1 MLTGTVNYHKKDLQ
15 KMNWKNKSLQKDK
28 PNFLL
33 SDSTDIGLLGQYA
46 INVSKHFQFLY
57 LSWITLW
64 ALLCYS
70 IGQPRTQS
78 TSIHPGMTPQ
88 DNAPIK
94 ALTLELWPQ
103 ALLPKEPRKQ
113 KSTCSLH
120 LKEPGE
126 TQGHRTSS
134 ILLVSLYCCTWLAF
148 ELLSSFSHWWP
159 ACCSCYKFNHQV

>member
-1 MLTGTVNYHKKDLQ
+1 
-15 KMNWKNKSLQKDK
+15 MNWKNKSLQKDK

-33 SDSTDIGLLGQYA
+33 SDSTGIGLLGQYT

-120 LKEPGE
+120 LIGARRNAGAQDIQHSISLPLLL
-126 TQGHRTSS
+126 HVARTWTAFLFLTLVAS
-134 ILLVSLYCCTWLAF
+134 LLQ
-148 ELLSSFSHWWP
+148 LL
-159 ACCSCYKFNHQV
+159 QI